1 MAIKLDNLGFAR
13 VYRHPRTG
21 ELVVDTDSLRRGGG
35 PATAGRPN
43 HADFGAEEDDD
54 EDFEGD
60 DEIEGDEDDFEGDD
74 EVEGDEDVD
83 LGAANRRPRPRQQRR
98 QTRRATRQ
106 TRRATRRAPAP
117 APAPRRVAT
126 PGPVMDGTWGMT
138 AVSGT
143 DTLGAAGAASV
154 KIRLQHDFRAEDV
167 TFTGSASGAKV
178 TSIFFGDRVVWSS
191 SEGIDATVFGSTS
204 LLRGLL
210 RGQSLRAGL
219 DITVNGSLTGAGDF
233 AVTIIGQKPVSSQC

>member
-1 MAIKLDNLGFAR
+1 MTIRLDNLGYAR
-13 VYRHPRTG
+13 VFRHPRTG
-21 ELVVDTDSLRRGGG
+21 DLVVDTDSLRRGGF
-35 PATAGRPN
+35 AG
-43 HADFGAEEDDD
+43 ADDIGAEDD
-54 EDFEGD
+54 
-60 DEIEGDEDDFEGDD
+60 DDFEGDD
-74 EVEGDEDVD
+74 DDFEGDDDTDDAE
-83 LGAANRRPRPRQQRR
+83 LGAARERPRRARRLDRR
-98 QTRRATRQ
+98 QGRLDRKEGRVDRRQDRVQTRQ
-106 TRRATRRAPAP
+106 DRTAPR
-117 APAPRRVAT
+117 PAPREPLMPRRDVLDAA
-126 PGPVMDGTWGMT
+126 PSDWGMT

-143 DTLGAAGAASV
+143 DTLAGAGAASV

-167 TFTGSASGAKV
+167 TFTGSAAGAKV

-233 AVTIIGQKPVSSQC
+233 AVTIVGAKPVTAAC